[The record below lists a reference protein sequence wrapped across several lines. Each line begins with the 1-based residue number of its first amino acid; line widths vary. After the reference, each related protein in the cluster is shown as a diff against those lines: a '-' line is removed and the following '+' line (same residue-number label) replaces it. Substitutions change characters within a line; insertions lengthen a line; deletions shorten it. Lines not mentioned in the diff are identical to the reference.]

1 MLFNFSF
8 DLIAFI
14 EILKFSKIILLII
27 NSTHK

>member
-27 NSTHK
+27 NSAHK